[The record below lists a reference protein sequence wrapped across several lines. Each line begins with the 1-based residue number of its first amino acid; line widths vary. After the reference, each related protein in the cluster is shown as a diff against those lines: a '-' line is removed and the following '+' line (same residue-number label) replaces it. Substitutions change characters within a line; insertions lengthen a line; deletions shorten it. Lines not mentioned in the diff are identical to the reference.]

1 MMPPSPRGALGRG
14 IGIREAAPVSLSR
27 MNSIRDTKVLFVS
40 STKRSA
46 SFSVPAEALDGFKF
60 DDHFVWLR
68 PLGSGSFSDV
78 YAVQHKMRPAEYYA
92 IKRSKREFRSRG
104 ERAEYLRE
112 VQLANSMP
120 AHANVVE
127 YHRAWQDASFFYV
140 QMELCPGGTLGQL
153 LLREGGALA
162 CVAGEARVWELV
174 RHVARGLSHI
184 HAHGVIHCDIKP
196 DNILLSSDGVFKIG
210 DLGQA
215 AALKAWN
222 EQEGDAKYLSRDL
235 LESKPSTAADIF
247 SFGMV
252 LYEVRTAESLPG
264 SGPRWDELRSGS
276 VPPPADCGAEMGRL
290 LRSMM
295 SPQPEARPS
304 ADGILDSCC
313 AAAAAAAADRCVA
326 AAMG

>member
-1 MMPPSPRGALGRG
+1 M
-14 IGIREAAPVSLSR
+14 
-27 MNSIRDTKVLFVS
+27 
-40 STKRSA
+40 
-46 SFSVPAEALDGFKF
+46 
-60 DDHFVWLR
+60 
-68 PLGSGSFSDV
+68 
-78 YAVQHKMRPAEYYA
+78 
-92 IKRSKREFRSRG
+92 
-104 ERAEYLRE
+104 
-112 VQLANSMP
+112 
-120 AHANVVE
+120 
-127 YHRAWQDASFFYV
+127 
-140 QMELCPGGTLGQL
+140 
-153 LLREGGALA
+153 
-162 CVAGEARVWELV
+162 WELV

-196 DNILLSSDGVFKIG
+196 DNILLSSDGVFKIV

>member
-1 MMPPSPRGALGRG
+1 M
-14 IGIREAAPVSLSR
+14 AA
-27 MNSIRDTKVLFVS
+27 RDPW
-40 STKRSA
+40 RQ
-46 SFSVPAEALDGFKF
+46 PE
-60 DDHFVWLR
+60 
-68 PLGSGSFSDV
+68 
-78 YAVQHKMRPAEYYA
+78 
-92 IKRSKREFRSRG
+92 
-104 ERAEYLRE
+104 
-112 VQLANSMP
+112 
-120 AHANVVE
+120 
-127 YHRAWQDASFFYV
+127 
-140 QMELCPGGTLGQL
+140 
-153 LLREGGALA
+153 
-162 CVAGEARVWELV
+162 
-174 RHVARGLSHI
+174 
-184 HAHGVIHCDIKP
+184 
-196 DNILLSSDGVFKIG
+196 NILVSADGAFKIG

-215 AALKAWN
+215 TYLQAWDEN
-222 EQEGDAKYLSRDL
+222 EGDARYLSRDL
-235 LESKPSTAADIF
+235 LAAQPSTAADIF